1 MMTCFDTV
9 CEIKEFCDVVMHS
22 EDTKILEFD
31 QNQKFDKT
39 PFVSSADLEIFIKK
53 NWPMWE

>member
-39 PFVSSADLEIFIKK
+39 PFVISADLEIFIKK
-53 NWPMWE
+53 N